1 VRAAQVQTMFLVTSS
16 TNRLFAFV
24 LHPHHGLRPSL
35 STELR
40 AEYSPCDGLSSR
52 VPQLSAGPRV
62 RNRLVFRRYIQD
74 LRHHISELLPCCLL
88 QTSWRTSGKVA
99 MFLKT
104 PLEAPGCRGLVCMP
118 IVPAT
123 SDREQ
128 QIGQDAAENE
138 RNSNQELQNRIH
150 HGLPP
155 RDQLDAK
162 TR

>member
-1 VRAAQVQTMFLVTSS
+1 MDEVQTRFLVTSS
-16 TNRLFAFV
+16 KNQLFAFV
-24 LHPHHGLRPSL
+24 LHPHHGLRLSL

-52 VPQLSAGPRV
+52 VPQLFVGPRV
-62 RNRLVFRRYIQD
+62 RNRLVFLRYIQD

-88 QTSWRTSGKVA
+88 QTNWRTSEKVA
-99 MFLKT
+99 MFLKSSRS
-104 PLEAPGCRGLVCMP
+104 PRVPVLVCIP
-118 IVPAT
+118 IAPPT

-150 HGLPP
+150 HGFL
-155 RDQLDAK
+155 QGIS
-162 TR
+162 